1 MIFPPILL
9 RIAGL
14 PATALIALNRLPEEN
29 ISITE
34 EEWNLIYFN
43 TLSQL
48 CELSRNPNLLN
59 GLRMTSHSLA
69 GRVEKIIEEL
79 PPTLRKK
86 EKQSAR
92 SLWQIASRMA
102 GKISPFSSFT
112 HLGRVDANELNTGT
126 VSHRF
131 RLNNILLGQFLE
143 ILRYHPPFFQNQK
156 IKLNYTA
163 ELVGTEYVF
172 LHNTRNV
179 ESVQRIEDQ
188 PVISL
193 IIAYLKNKKT
203 VIFQELVEMV
213 LSEVDA
219 EKDEIVEYIFT
230 LTEYGLLVWILPVAP
245 TDENWWKFLEKEL
258 YLFQD
263 DLLCKKLEKI
273 LSEVGDVL
281 NKISTK
287 THIER
292 AQIQQEYFTIFKN
305 FWEKNKQSIPVV
317 NSVDIK
323 EEGLRRITST
333 DFFLKPE
340 TIFYED
346 TRLSVKQFWTENN
359 WRPLRK
365 KMTML
370 SGFLMPLTPFG
381 HRDRLIDFYRE
392 NFSQSVSLWT
402 FYQKWLPISGD
413 TQKLET
419 TQLHEIEL
427 NLNNKLATLPRSES
441 LIHLTPNFLRSI
453 SSDYENSQPHF
464 GSLVLPFQ
472 NAGQDQ
478 LYLDIFVTGNAR
490 LAGRFLSLFSES
502 DRETWRTFHQA
513 QAGEKRWIEN
523 QDYSFFNANVHP
535 PLISDLIQIPSVSVS
550 GEKQGISIID
560 IMIQLNKE
568 NDQLILTY
576 KNQVVEVINLSLEAI
591 DNRSGLYQLLSQLEP
606 TVPSKN
612 LLLKSINHLQN
623 PTDKGIFLY
632 PRVIY
637 DQQIILQR
645 ATWFFPKETLPY
657 KPKGS
662 NNTVYR
668 DLLLHWQKA
677 NKLPKQ
683 FYYTLSIDHRSV
695 GENFRRNEHKPQ
707 FFDIRNP
714 LSIDLWHRDLKKVV
728 NYLKIEEMLPLP
740 EQLIEVDGVK
750 RMVEALVM
758 I

>member
-14 PATALIALNRLPEEN
+14 PATALIALNRLPEKN

-79 PPTLRKK
+79 PPILRKK

-179 ESVQRIEDQ
+179 ESVQRIEEQ
-188 PVISL
+188 PVIGL
-193 IIAYLKNKKT
+193 IIQFLKNEETIVFK
-203 VIFQELVEMV
+203 ELVEMV
-213 LSEVDA
+213 LSEVEA
-219 EKDEIVEYIFT
+219 EKDEIIEYIFT
-230 LTEYGLLVWILPVAP
+230 LTEYGLLVWVLPVAP
-245 TDENWWKFLEKEL
+245 SAEYWWKSLEKEL
-258 YLFQD
+258 HLFRD
-263 DLLCKKLEKI
+263 DHLCGNLERI
-273 LSEVGDVL
+273 LSEAEDIL
-281 NKISTK
+281 SKLSTK
-287 THIER
+287 TPIER
-292 AQIQQEYFTIFKN
+292 GLVQQEYFTIFKK
-305 FWEKNKQSIPVV
+305 FWEENKHDIPSV
-317 NSVDIK
+317 NSAAIM
-323 EEGLRRITST
+323 EEGLRRITNT
-333 DFFLKPE
+333 EFTVKPE

-346 TRLSVKQFWTENN
+346 TRLSVKNFWTENN

-370 SGFLMPLTPFG
+370 SRFLMPLTPSG
-381 HRDRLIDFYRE
+381 HRDRLIDFYRK
-392 NFSQSVSLWT
+392 NFNESVSLWA
-402 FYQKWLPISGD
+402 FYQKWLPLSKVNQESEN
-413 TQKLET
+413 TQY
-419 TQLHEIEL
+419 HEIEL
-427 NLNNKLATLPRSES
+427 NLNYKLATLPRSES

-453 SSDYENSQPHF
+453 SSNHENSQPHF

-478 LYLDIFVTGNAR
+478 LYLDIFVAANAR
-490 LAGRFLSLFSES
+490 LSGRFLSLFPDS
-502 DRETWRTFHQA
+502 DRGAWYNFHQA

-535 PLISDLIQIPSVSVS
+535 PLISDLIQIPSVYVS
-550 GEKQGISIID
+550 GAEQGISILD
-560 IMIQLNKE
+560 IMVQLNKE
-568 NDQLILTY
+568 EELILTY
-576 KNQVVEVINLSLEAI
+576 NNQVVEVINLSLEAI

-612 LLLKSINHLQN
+612 LLLKSINYLQK

-645 ATWFFPKETLPY
+645 ATWFFPKQTLPN

-668 DLLLHWQKA
+668 DLLLRWLKA

-683 FYYTLSIDHRSV
+683 FYYTLSIDHRSI
-695 GENFRRNEHKPQ
+695 GENARRNQHKPQ

-728 NYLKIEEMLPLP
+728 HYLKIEEMLPLP